1 MVTDVAGLGDKS
13 FNDSAYAGLQAAKRA
28 FGADIEVLE
37 SKSAADYQPNLTV
50 LADEDYDQII
60 AVGFLMSKD
69 LKTIA
74 LNYPKRHFAIV
85 DAVVDEPNVSSVVF
99 REQEGAFLAG
109 ALAAAFSK
117 TKTIGFLGGVDVP
130 LLRKFEAGYIA
141 GARQVDPSVKVLV
154 KYVGSFEDVP
164 SGKELAGVMYGDGAD
179 VIFVAAGKS
188 GLGAI
193 DEARERPGAYA
204 IGVDSDQDALAPGK
218 VLTSMVKH
226 VDVAGLRSR
235 GGSARREAAC
245 GHDGVRTR
253 QRRRGTD
260 RLPLYEAARRRE
272 DARAAGETRP
282 RHHRRYDR
290 TAEYARSAR
299 CVEGRGAGLVTPAL
313 VLEDVSL
320 TFPGNVRAVSGVDLT
335 LEPGEIHALVGE
347 NGAGKTTLAR
357 IAAGA
362 LVPTQG
368 TVRAHG
374 RVGLVHQHAELV
386 GPLRVWENVVLGASR
401 GAARFSTRPRHAP
414 RFARSEKPTACRSI
428 PTRSSNGCRLGS
440 RSASSWCANSRANR
454 PC

>member
-1 MVTDVAGLGDKS
+1 MAFQRTHVPFALVLAACTAFGTSGCSRSSANVTPPLKVAMVTDVAGLGDKS

-50 LADEDYDQII
+50 LADEGYDQII

-74 LNYPKRHFAIV
+74 LNYPKDHFAIV

-141 GARQVDPSVKVLV
+141 GARQVDPHVKVLV

-164 SGKELAGVMYGDGAD
+164 SGKELAGIMYGDGAD

-226 VDVAGLRSR
+226 VDVAVFDLAAEAHAQKPRAGTMEFGLANNGVGLTDFHYTKQLVGAKTLKRLAELNHAIVDGTIEPPST
-235 GGSARREAAC
+235 REALASWK
-245 GHDGVRTR
+245 
-253 QRRRGTD
+253 
-260 RLPLYEAARRRE
+260 PA
-272 DARAAGETRP
+272 P
-282 RHHRRYDR
+282 
-290 TAEYARSAR
+290 
-299 CVEGRGAGLVTPAL
+299 GL
-313 VLEDVSL
+313 
-320 TFPGNVRAVSGVDLT
+320 
-335 LEPGEIHALVGE
+335 
-347 NGAGKTTLAR
+347 
-357 IAAGA
+357 
-362 LVPTQG
+362 
-368 TVRAHG
+368 
-374 RVGLVHQHAELV
+374 
-386 GPLRVWENVVLGASR
+386 
-401 GAARFSTRPRHAP
+401 
-414 RFARSEKPTACRSI
+414 
-428 PTRSSNGCRLGS
+428 
-440 RSASSWCANSRANR
+440 
-454 PC
+454 